1 MINLQ
6 KIIPRV
12 AICKW
17 YFKDK
22 LVIYICKDIISS
34 VFRLFII
41 ISGGATS
48 RQTMSSLGEHS
59 TEAKMATQYVTD
71 ETGTYIAATQRP
83 DGTWRKARRV
93 RDGYVPQDEVPLYES
108 KGKQWAKNKPDLPPG
123 LHPDDVAKAQAA
135 RNAAANKIPGLVQ
148 SEPTSKSGKKK
159 KKKKQNQ
166 TENGKTEQD
175 ITDRLNAIHF
185 TSSNVVN
192 IGDKIIQKKGVQPIA
207 TDPAKRIKNL
217 RKKLREIETL
227 KQKIESGELT
237 NPEKDQL
244 DKIARKSEIELE
256 IQDLELELEN
266 K

>member
-1 MINLQ
+1 M
-6 KIIPRV
+6 
-12 AICKW
+12 
-17 YFKDK
+17 
-22 LVIYICKDIISS
+22 SS
-34 VFRLFII
+34 VD
-41 ISGGATS
+41 
-48 RQTMSSLGEHS
+48 EVNHS

-135 RNAAANKIPGLVQ
+135 KNATANKIPGLVQ

-159 KKKKQNQ
+159 KKKKQQNQ
-166 TENGKTEQD
+166 TENGKMEQE
-175 ITDRLNAIHF
+175 ISERLNSVHF
-185 TSSNVVN
+185 TSSNSVN
-192 IGDKIIQKKGVQPIA
+192 IVDKMVQKKGVQPIA

-227 KQKIESGELT
+227 KQKLESGELI

-244 DKIARKSEIELE
+244 DKIARKSEIEME
-256 IQDLELELEN
+256 IQELELELEN